1 MVKVN
6 TLKKALRRAES
17 IMIREIPD
25 TEIKTAKSAA
35 YDAKTKGFS
44 FYDEKC
50 NVIVKF
56 SRYDIRTISRIL
68 TDDNVYK
75 FLISLK
81 NDVDYEMEFIMQ
93 EGFSFFVSDTAVKEN
108 IETVVKVIPKYLSD
122 FKENRVVVK
131 KNSYNE
137 AFSVWN
143 VEYDSEDFT
152 VTENFVINDFDYEV
166 KVISGLAVV
175 SLIDKSDSDTYAQ
188 ALDVMC
194 ISGNSDN
201 CVILGCRNG
210 NYCLKRAE

>member
-93 EGFSFFVSDTAVKEN
+93 KGFSFLGPDTAIKEN
-108 IETVVKVIPKYLSD
+108 IETVVKVIPKYLSG
-122 FKENRVVVK
+122 FSGKRVIVK

-143 VEYDSEDFT
+143 VEYDLEDSV

-166 KVISGLAVV
+166 KALSGLAVV
-175 SLIDKSDSDTYAQ
+175 SLIDKSNSNTYAQ

-201 CVILGCRNG
+201 CVILGCRSG

>member
-6 TLKKALRRAES
+6 TLKKVLRRAES

-35 YDAKTKGFS
+35 YDVKTKRFC
-44 FYDEKC
+44 FYDENC

-56 SRYDIRTISRIL
+56 SWYDIRTISRIL

-81 NDVDYEMEFIMQ
+81 NDVDYEMKFIMQ
-93 EGFSFFVSDTAVKEN
+93 KGFSFFVSDTAIKKN
-108 IETVVKVIPKYLSD
+108 IETVVKVIPKYLSG
-122 FKENRVVVK
+122 FSGKRVIVK

-143 VEYDSEDFT
+143 VEYDSEDSV

-166 KVISGLAVV
+166 KALSGLAVV
-175 SLIDKSDSDTYAQ
+175 SLIDKSNSNTYAQ